1 MLSSAL
7 MSRSRRSE
15 LRRPGWCIA
24 LLLAASAGCRMQ
36 AGESSGAPEPS
47 PVKPPVGHI
56 LSVHPPLGE
65 VPTIVRNEAEKANA
79 AGRQLVVYVGAT
91 WCEPCQRFHQAVER
105 GELDETFPKLT
116 LIEFD
121 ADHDG
126 ERLKVAGYTSRFIP
140 LFVLPKADGTS
151 SDKRVEG
158 GVKGDGAV
166 SFVAGKLKELLS
178 RS

>member
-1 MLSSAL
+1 
-7 MSRSRRSE
+7 
-15 LRRPGWCIA
+15 
-24 LLLAASAGCRMQ
+24 MQ
-36 AGESSGAPEPS
+36 EGESSAAPEPV
-47 PVKPPVGHI
+47 PEPARAKPSVGHI
-56 LSVHPPLGE
+56 QAVHPPLGE
-65 VPTIVRNEAEKANA
+65 VPPIVKSEAERASA

-121 ADHDG
+121 ADHDS
-126 ERLKVAGYTSRFIP
+126 ERLKLAGYTSRFIP

-166 SFVAGKLKELLS
+166 SFVSGKLKELLS
-178 RS
+178 RN

>member
-1 MLSSAL
+1 
-7 MSRSRRSE
+7 MSRSLGTTPRRARWS
-15 LRRPGWCIA
+15 LA

-36 AGESSGAPEPS
+36 EGESSAAPEPA
-47 PVKPPVGHI
+47 PAAAAPKPSVGHI
-56 LSVHPPLGE
+56 QVVHPPLGE
-65 VPTIVRNEAEKANA
+65 LPPIVKGEAERASA

-116 LIEFD
+116 LMEFD

-126 ERLKVAGYTSRFIP
+126 ERLKLAGYTSRFIP
-140 LFVLPKADGTS
+140 LFVVPKADGTS

-158 GVKGDGAV
+158 GIKGDGAV
-166 SFVAGKLKELLS
+166 SFVAGKLKELLA
-178 RS
+178 RN